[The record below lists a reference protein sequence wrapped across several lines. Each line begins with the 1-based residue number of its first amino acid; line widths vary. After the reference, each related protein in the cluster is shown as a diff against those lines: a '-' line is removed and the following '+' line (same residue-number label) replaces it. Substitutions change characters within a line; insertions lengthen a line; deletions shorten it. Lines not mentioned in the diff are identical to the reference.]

1 MIPSTPASTND
12 VIFHQK
18 RTTAESLNLV
28 GPLKRIS
35 PRRTHPY
42 LPNGRQ
48 RVVFEGHGL
57 IHAKGGNIK
66 VPDATTITLY
76 TGMNCSLREK
86 AGRAIANNEKL
97 PVSLR
102 YKGTDNKYGCHEA
115 DIFGARSYLTGHRR
129 TYFGGEMVPNLILY
143 PPSFLGVSDDSV
155 ITEYPK
161 SLKILLTEHQGKDC
175 HWAACTVVLQKST
188 TTDSQA

>member
-1 MIPSTPASTND
+1 MIPSTPASTNG
-12 VIFHQK
+12 VIPHQR
-18 RTTAESLNLV
+18 RTTTESLNLV
-28 GPLKRIS
+28 GSLKRIS

-48 RVVFEGHGL
+48 RVVFEGHGE
-57 IHAKGGNIK
+57 IPAEGRSIK

-102 YKGTDNKYGCHEA
+102 YKGTDSDGCHEA

-129 TYFGGEMVPNLILY
+129 TYCGGEMVPNLILY
-143 PPSFLGVSDDSV
+143 PPSLFMAVSGDSV

-175 HWAACTVVLQKST
+175 HWAACTFVRP
-188 TTDSQA
+188 